1 LRYAQLMSHP
11 EDTTIERITDLDLG
25 VDELW
30 DLISTEDGWRSWLV
44 DGTDLVIRPG
54 STGTAVDDDVVREV
68 RIDTITERSSINF
81 SWWDRDDPS
90 SGSFVQLAI
99 VELPNGR
106 SQLHITE
113 QFVGESSAVAMS
125 TSISMSTAVAW
136 DVRLVSLWLLALHST
151 VLA

>member
-1 LRYAQLMSHP
+1 MSHP

-30 DLISTEDGWRSWLV
+30 ELISTEHGWSSWLV
-44 DGTDLVIRPG
+44 DEADLVIRPG
-54 STGTAVDDDVVREV
+54 SEGTVDDGVVREV
-68 RIDTITERSSINF
+68 RIDTITERSSITF

-90 SGSFVQLAI
+90 CGSFVELAI
-99 VELPNGR
+99 VELPDGR

-113 QFVGESSAVAMS
+113 QFVGEASAIAMS
-125 TSISMSTAVAW
+125 TSMSISSAVAW

>member
-1 LRYAQLMSHP
+1 MSHP

-30 DLISTEDGWRSWLV
+30 ELISTEHGWSSWLV
-44 DGTDLVIRPG
+44 DEAHLIIQPG
-54 STGTAVDDDVVREV
+54 CTGTAVDDGVVREV
-68 RIDTITERSSINF
+68 RVDSISDRRGIGF

-90 SGSFVQLAI
+90 SVSFVHLTI
-99 VELPNGR
+99 VELPSGR

-113 QFVGESSAVAMS
+113 QFVGGTSAMAMAP
-125 TSISMSTAVAW
+125 TTAVAW
-136 DVRLVSLWLLALHST
+136 EVRLVSLWLLALHST